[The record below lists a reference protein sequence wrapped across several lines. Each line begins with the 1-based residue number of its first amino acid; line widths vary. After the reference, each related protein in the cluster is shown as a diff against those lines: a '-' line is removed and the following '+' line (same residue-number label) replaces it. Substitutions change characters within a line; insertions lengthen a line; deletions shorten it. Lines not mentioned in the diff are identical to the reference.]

1 MADIEIVQRIVRI
14 LAFVVPALLYGF
26 AATLL
31 ALCNVGLARLQ
42 ERIGRR
48 RR

>member
-1 MADIEIVQRIVRI
+1 MIDIELVRQIVRI
-14 LAFVVPALLYGF
+14 LEFAVPALLYGF

-31 ALCNVGLARLQ
+31 ALCSVGLDFLQ
-42 ERIGRR
+42 ERIRR